1 MLPQS
6 LQILILTE
14 EMAMSNDC
22 HYLHSHSGIEKK
34 LMFPKNIV
42 LVDNK
47 YKDLFV
53 SCKTSKMMYNGIEYL
68 KVPILS
74 FVYKGGVFKPFDK

>member
-1 MLPQS
+1 
-6 LQILILTE
+6 
-14 EMAMSNDC
+14 
-22 HYLHSHSGIEKK
+22 
-34 LMFPKNIV
+34 MFPKNIV